1 MSLLSDDT
9 GVDLH
14 RVLAKSLYFAL
25 TINVL
30 LPAALLFFCKYIA
43 DNYDPPN
50 RIGDMANPLFYVFGV
65 LTLAQGALSWWWG
78 RKLLDRPMIKS
89 MDTIQ
94 DDLTTGLLR
103 ASKPVSLL
111 VAAMALYGYIYF
123 ALTGR
128 FFETL
133 ILVVFSFVA
142 YQVVRPR
149 LGSLEKLVKHQKQ
162 MAEKGSLKAQQ

>member
-1 MSLLSDDT
+1 MSLFSDDF

-14 RVLAKSLYFAL
+14 RILAKSLYFAL
-25 TINVL
+25 VVNVL
-30 LPAALLFFCKYIA
+30 LPAVGLYLCHYLATNHF
-43 DNYDPPN
+43 PPN
-50 RIGDMANPLFYVFGV
+50 RIGDSANPLFYVFAV
-65 LTLAQGALSWWWG
+65 LTVAQGGLAWWYR

-94 DDLTTGLLR
+94 EDLRMGLLR
-103 ASKPVSLL
+103 ASRPISLL
-111 VAAMALYGYIYF
+111 VAAISLYGYIYF

-128 FFETL
+128 FRATL

-149 LGSLEKLVKHQKQ
+149 LGSLGKLVKRQKQ
-162 MAEKGSLKAQQ
+162 MAELGEPKQD

>member
-1 MSLLSDDT
+1 MSLLSTDT

-14 RVLAKSLYFAL
+14 RILAKSLYFAL
-25 TINVL
+25 TVNVL
-30 LPAALLFFCKYIA
+30 LPAALLFLCKYIA

-50 RIGDMANPLFYVFGV
+50 RIGDMANPLFYVFAT
-65 LTLAQGALSWWWG
+65 LTLAQGALAWWWSRQLQG
-78 RKLLDRPMIKS
+78 RPMIRS

-94 DDLTTGLLR
+94 DDLTNGLLR
-103 ASKPVSLL
+103 VSKPVSLL
-111 VAAMALYGYIYF
+111 VAAMALYGYVYF

-162 MAEKGSLKAQQ
+162 MAEQGNLKAR